1 MLIWFRYG
9 VILSAVVCLSLLIY
23 LIFKTFSFVTPK
35 LNAPPSGSRKKGI
48 FFAFGRGMMPWEKES
63 AKKHLLTY
71 GAGIIYH
78 TGIFAAFLYLFL
90 DLFSVK
96 TSVYFDRIFLVII
109 ASALLCG
116 LGLLFKR
123 SLLKYMRAIST
134 PDDFV
139 SNILVDLFLILS
151 LFKGVPLL
159 SLYISIPFLLASL
172 FTVAGMLKK
181 KYRNPKALTML
192 CGLTIL
198 INIGISLSYLI
209 GFAAKGMA

>member
-48 FFAFGRGMMPWEKES
+48 FFAFWRGMMPWEKES

-151 LFKGVPLL
+151 LFHAFGFQIRIFLYAAAVLL
-159 SLYISIPFLLASL
+159 FLYIPLGKIRHCFFFFYARIL
-172 FTVAGMLKK
+172 FGSFYGRRGV
-181 KYRNPKALTML
+181 YPPRQP
-192 CGLTIL
+192 
-198 INIGISLSYLI
+198 SSYE
-209 GFAAKGMA
+209 